1 MRTNRRRGTVLAAV
15 SGIGAVLIVSCSSPQ
30 SPDPPGGGQVFE
42 LDPIAFEANVAPIL
56 SSYGCDNLSC
66 HGGGIR
72 GTFELSPPDAKD
84 LAFDF
89 EQSSQQVWGHD
100 QSNSPLL
107 AKPLADD
114 GGTAP
119 HSYEP
124 FATTEDPAYQTIL
137 AWIAAGEY
145 Q

>member
-1 MRTNRRRGTVLAAV
+1 M
-15 SGIGAVLIVSCSSPQ
+15 
-30 SPDPPGGGQVFE
+30 FE

-72 GTFELSPPDAKD
+72 GTYELSPPDAKD
-84 LAFDF
+84 VAFDF
-89 EQSSQQVWGHD
+89 AQSSQQVRGYD
-100 QSNSPLL
+100 FTGSPLL

-124 FATTEDPAYQTIL
+124 FATVEDPAYQTIL
-137 AWIAAGEY
+137 EWISAGEY
-145 Q
+145 R

>member
-1 MRTNRRRGTVLAAV
+1 MY
-15 SGIGAVLIVSCSSPQ
+15 
-30 SPDPPGGGQVFE
+30 E

-89 EQSSQQVWGHD
+89 AQASQQVWGYDPEH
-100 QSNSPLL
+100 SPLL
-107 AKPLADD
+107 MEPLADD

-124 FATTEDPAYQTIL
+124 FATTEDPSFQTIL
-137 AWIAAGEY
+137 EWIAAGEFR
-145 Q
+145 